1 MSKLNRQSWALH
13 YMTSKEFPGKI
24 KCVSNTF
31 VLDDL
36 VFEDLPMTVS
46 PFIGCNGQI
55 EVHVYDC
62 IGTKEERKFLWDHV
76 SDLFN
81 RQKRAAGFLT
91 PIHSALET
99 YWYNVASTRA
109 KYDVRCLKDA
119 LHGIPVL
126 WCGAG
131 MSLGTNIETVREIS
145 EKNLAYVITGG
156 TGIKILHDNGII
168 PDLCLAVDP
177 FMQEVERFEGLS
189 EEWQKAT
196 TLLASN
202 SLNPICYEGWK
213 GTLIAAEGLNCM
225 TVGEYIETP
234 HLDRID
240 EGPVGVTTWM
250 LSLLDYM
257 GANEAWLIGCD
268 LCFGDKGETYSGDL
282 DMTASDFIQ
291 VDDYHGRSTKTNWI
305 FEADFIGNTI
315 DKYNYTFYN
324 ASAGIP
330 IPNATKVDLMCL
342 LREKPINVNIQPKG
356 WLIKRQNKIH
366 ARMSAFRRELLDLT
380 HKLGDPEV
388 ETLQGYVHLL
398 KQYVDIQEYQFWR
411 TGIFNYSLMREVCT
425 ANAELIQGVLDGV
438 KYTGVQLY
446 GALGA
451 PPLSEPENKIKTGS
465 ANFKAVKNE
474 KCT

>member
-1 MSKLNRQSWALH
+1 MSKLNRQAWALH
-13 YMTSKEFPGKI
+13 YMQSKEFPGKI

-46 PFIGCNGQI
+46 PFIGCNGHV
-55 EVHVYDC
+55 EVHVYDD
-62 IGTKEERKFLWDHV
+62 IGTEAERKFLWNHV

-81 RQKRAAGFLT
+81 KQKRAAGFLT

-99 YWYNVASTRA
+99 YWYNVASTRD
-109 KYDVRCLKDA
+109 KYDVRCLKNA
-119 LHGIPVL
+119 LHGVPVL

-131 MSLGTNIETVREIS
+131 MSLGANIEIVREIS
-145 EKNLAYVITGG
+145 ENKLAYVITGG
-156 TGIKILHDNGII
+156 TGIRILHDNGIV

-225 TVGEYIETP
+225 SVGEYIEGA
-234 HLDRID
+234 HIDKID

-250 LSLLDYM
+250 LSLMKYT

-268 LCFGDKGETYSGDL
+268 LCFGDKGETYAGDL
-282 DMTASDFIQ
+282 DMTASDYIQ
-291 VDDYHGRSTKTNWI
+291 VDDYHGKATKTNWI
-305 FEADFIGNTI
+305 FEADFIGNTAE
-315 DKYNYTFYN
+315 KFGYTFYN
-324 ASAGIP
+324 ASSGIP
-330 IPNATKVDLMCL
+330 IPNTIDTDLGVL
-342 LREKPINVNIQPKG
+342 LSNKPINVNIQPKK
-356 WLIKRQNKIH
+356 WLKYRQQVILD
-366 ARMSAFRRELLDLT
+366 ALSAFRKQLLDLT
-380 HKLGDPEV
+380 HQLGDPDV
-388 ETLQGYVHLL
+388 ESLSAYVHLL
-398 KQYVDIQEYQFWR
+398 KQYVDIQEYSFWR
-411 TGIFNYSLMREVCT
+411 CGVFNYSLMREVCT
-425 ANAELIQGVLDGV
+425 ANAKLIQGVLDGV

-446 GALGA
+446 GPLGA